1 MRAPAAVASYLGWF
15 AEGALGGG
23 HFRRNAARAIG
34 LLALALC
41 VRDGQAQ
48 TPQYIEYPL
57 LAGKTHEYHW
67 SHLPSWVKFDSEI
80 RGRLDGQTAYNN
92 VSGDGEVYG
101 LTRVRGGVIL
111 DATKYL
117 TLHLQFQDTHAPGL
131 ASDLVASNMHD
142 TFDLREGWVQLHQQ
156 RVKLYIGRQE
166 LKFGS
171 ERLVGVSD
179 FTNNS
184 RTFDGVDLRLGE
196 KNTVDIF
203 STSVVITH
211 PTSLDTHG
219 GGLTFHG
226 VYGRFNARN
235 EEISVQPFVFIK
247 ALPHIRSSRGKLGD
261 ELATTFGAEV
271 QGNVHRIFEFDGLAA
286 LQRGSFAGD
295 SIQAGAFYIKVFYAT
310 PHFLWSP
317 RLGGEYDWASGN
329 SALPSSTVGT
339 FDQQYP
345 SNHNAF
351 GLGDIFGFEN
361 IRQMRA
367 SLDLAPA
374 EHLTLLIQAEALN
387 LASLHDAIYASAG
400 TPLVHAPTGG
410 FLSDRIGFGVDVS
423 AKYVFGEALVW
434 NAGIGRLQGA
444 STFRSAGLAQ
454 NQTYA
459 YLSLTYRFR
468 IEK

>member
-1 MRAPAAVASYLGWF
+1 
-15 AEGALGGG
+15 
-23 HFRRNAARAIG
+23 
-34 LLALALC
+34 
-41 VRDGQAQ
+41 
-48 TPQYIEYPL
+48 
-57 LAGKTHEYHW
+57 
-67 SHLPSWVKFDSEI
+67 
-80 RGRLDGQTAYNN
+80 
-92 VSGDGEVYG
+92 
-101 LTRVRGGVIL
+101 VIL

-117 TLHLQFQDTHAPGL
+117 TLHLQFQDTQAPGL
-131 ASDLVASNMHD
+131 ASNLVVNNMHD
-142 TFDLREGWVQLHQQ
+142 TFDLREGWAELH
-156 RVKLYIGRQE
+156 RDHVRLYVGRQE

-226 VYGRFNARN
+226 VYGRFNAGN
-235 EEISVQPFVFIK
+235 GATSVQPFVFIK
-247 ALPHIRSSRGKLGD
+247 ALPHIRNSRGQLGD
-261 ELATTFGAEV
+261 ELAATFGAEV
-271 QGNVHRIFEFDGLAA
+271 QGNVHRILEFDGLAA

-295 SIQAGAFYIKVFYAT
+295 SIQAGAFYIKVFYAS
-310 PHFLWSP
+310 PHLFWSP
-317 RLGGEYDWASGN
+317 RFGGEYDWASGN
-329 SALPSSTVGT
+329 SAPPSRTIGT

-361 IRQMRA
+361 IRETRT

-374 EHLTLLIQAEALN
+374 KHLTLLIQAEALN
-387 LASLHDAIYASAG
+387 LASVHDAIYGSAG
-400 TPLVHAPTGG
+400 TPLAETPSGG
-410 FLSDRIGFGVDVS
+410 YLSDRIGFGVDAS
-423 AKYVFGEALVW
+423 AKYVFREALVW
-434 NAGIGRLQGA
+434 NAGVGRLQGA
-444 STFRSAGLAQ
+444 STLRLAGLAQ

>member
-1 MRAPAAVASYLGWF
+1 LGWF
-15 AEGALGGG
+15 SEVTVRRG
-23 HFRRNAARAIG
+23 HFRRNAAWAIG
-34 LLALALC
+34 LVTLVLC
-41 VRDGQAQ
+41 VGYGRAQ

-57 LAGKTHEYHW
+57 LAGTTHEYHW
-67 SHLPSWVKFDSEI
+67 SSLPSWLKFDSEI

-111 DATKYL
+111 DATNYL

-131 ASDLVASNMHD
+131 ASNLIASNMHD
-142 TFDLREGWVQLHQQ
+142 TFDLREGWVELHQQ
-156 RVKLYIGRQE
+156 HVKLYVGRQE
-166 LKFGS
+166 LKFGG
-171 ERLVGVSD
+171 ERLAGVSD

-226 VYGRFNARN
+226 VYGRFNAGN
-235 EEISVQPFVFIK
+235 EETSVQPFLFIK
-247 ALPHIRSSRGKLGD
+247 ALPHVRNSRGQQGN

-271 QGNVHRIFEFDGLAA
+271 QGNVRRIFEFDGMAA

-295 SIQAGAFYIKVFYAT
+295 SIEAGAFYIKAFYAT
-310 PHFLWSP
+310 PHLPWSP
-317 RLGGEYDWASGN
+317 RFGGEYDWASGN
-329 SALPSSTVGT
+329 SALPSQTVGT

-361 IRQMRA
+361 IRETRV

-374 EHLTLLIQAEALN
+374 EHVTLLIQAEALN
-387 LASLHDAIYASAG
+387 LASVHDAIYASAG
-400 TPLVHAPTGG
+400 TSLVEAPTGG

-423 AKYVFGEALVW
+423 AKYVFRQALVW
-434 NAGIGRLQGA
+434 NAGMGRLQGA
-444 STFRSAGLAQ
+444 NTLRLAGLAQ
-454 NQTYA
+454 DQTYA

>member
-1 MRAPAAVASYLGWF
+1 
-15 AEGALGGG
+15 
-23 HFRRNAARAIG
+23 
-34 LLALALC
+34 
-41 VRDGQAQ
+41 
-48 TPQYIEYPL
+48 
-57 LAGKTHEYHW
+57 
-67 SHLPSWVKFDSEI
+67 
-80 RGRLDGQTAYNN
+80 
-92 VSGDGEVYG
+92 
-101 LTRVRGGVIL
+101 
-111 DATKYL
+111 
-117 TLHLQFQDTHAPGL
+117 
-131 ASDLVASNMHD
+131 MHD
-142 TFDLREGWVQLHQQ
+142 TFDLREGWAELRQQ
-156 RVKLYIGRQE
+156 HVRFYIGRQE
-166 LKFGS
+166 LKFGA

-203 STSVVITH
+203 STSVVTTH

-226 VYGRFNARN
+226 VYGRFNAGNN
-235 EEISVQPFVFIK
+235 ETSVQPFVFIK
-247 ALPHIRSSRGKLGD
+247 ALPHIRNGRGQLGD

-271 QGNVHRIFEFDGLAA
+271 QGNVRRIFEFDGLAA

-295 SIQAGAFYIKVFYAT
+295 SIQGGAFYIKAFYAT
-310 PHFLWSP
+310 PHLLWSP
-317 RLGGEYDWASGN
+317 RFGGEYDWASGN
-329 SALPSSTVGT
+329 SASPSRTVGT

-361 IRQMRA
+361 IREART

-387 LASLHDAIYASAG
+387 LTSVHDAIYASAG
-400 TPLVHAPTGG
+400 TPLAEAPTGG
-410 FLSDRIGFGVDVS
+410 FLSDRIGFGVDAS

-434 NAGIGRLQGA
+434 NAGMGRLQGA
-444 STFRSAGLAQ
+444 NTLRSAGFAQ